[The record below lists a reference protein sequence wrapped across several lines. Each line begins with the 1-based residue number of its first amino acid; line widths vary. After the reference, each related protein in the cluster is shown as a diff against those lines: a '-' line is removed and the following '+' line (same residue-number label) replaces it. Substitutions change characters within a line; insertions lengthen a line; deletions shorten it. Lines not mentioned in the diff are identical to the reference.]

1 MNSYRQ
7 MFYQHNNIKSKIN
20 EAGKSKIPFLFG
32 VDFEMSEGFFVPNP
46 LEQHD
51 ILFDFEGVGNAKAY
65 TGEIPDFHFEGF
77 PENFQTY
84 QQRFNKVMSG
94 LRRGNSYLTN
104 LTIKTPVRSSLPLRD
119 IFTYSRAMYRL
130 YLPDKFVCFSPE
142 RFVKISSGKIFTYPM
157 KGTISAGIENAAGI
171 ILNDKKE
178 TAEHATIVDL
188 LRNDLS
194 RVAANVNVN
203 RFRYIDTLKTNN
215 GEILQ
220 VSSEI
225 EGTLA
230 GNYLENL
237 GSLIFDLL
245 PAGSVSGAPK
255 NATLRIIREA
265 EREQRGFY
273 TGIAGY
279 FDGNSLNTCV
289 LIRFIEQQGDKLFFR
304 SGGGITA
311 NSICENEY
319 REAVQKIYL
328 PFQPTS
334 KKCF

>member
-1 MNSYRQ
+1 
-7 MFYQHNNIKSKIN
+7 MFYQSNTIKSKIN

-65 TGEIPDFHFEGF
+65 TGEIPDFHFDGL

-130 YLPDKFVCFSPE
+130 YLPGKFVCFSPE

>member
-1 MNSYRQ
+1 
-7 MFYQHNNIKSKIN
+7 MFFQRNNIKSKIN

-46 LEQHD
+46 LEQQD

-65 TGEIPDFHFEGF
+65 IGEIPDFHFDRL

-84 QQRFNKVMSG
+84 QQRFDKVMSG
-94 LRRGNSYLTN
+94 LRHGNSYLAN
-104 LTIKTPVRSSLPLRD
+104 LTIKTPVQSSLSLRD

-130 YLPDKFVCFSPE
+130 YLPGKFVCFSPE

-157 KGTISAGIENAAGI
+157 KGTISANIANAAGI

-194 RVAANVNVN
+194 RVASSVNVN
-203 RFRYIDTLKTNN
+203 RFRYIDTLKTTN

-230 GNYLENL
+230 KDYLENL
-237 GSLIFDLL
+237 GSLIFELL

-255 NATLRIIREA
+255 DETLRIIRES
-265 EREQRGFY
+265 EDEQRGFY

-279 FDGNSLNTCV
+279 FDGKSLNTCV
-289 LIRFIEQQGDKLFFR
+289 LIRFIEQQGDRLFFR

>member
-1 MNSYRQ
+1 

-51 ILFDFEGVGNAKAY
+51 MLFDFEGVGNAKAY

-77 PENFQTY
+77 PENLQTY
-84 QQRFNKVMSG
+84 QQRFDKVMSG
-94 LRRGNSYLTN
+94 LRRGDSYLTN
-104 LTIKTPVRSSLPLRD
+104 LTIKTPVQSSLPLRD

-130 YLPDKFVCFSPE
+130 YLPGKFVCFSPE
-142 RFVKISSGKIFTYPM
+142 RFVKISSGKISTYPM